1 MAPQNAAR
9 PATAQTVDEPQVS
22 TFGGVDNPPNSKAS
36 PAAQAEKRNPAA
48 VREATIASILDQANF
63 VLGGVRL
70 NAEIAQQFAG
80 AGDQRGFL
88 YALDQTVRHAI
99 RDGAEG
105 ESSFGMWLK
114 ERRNRRALPYRL
126 EQCVRNDAA
135 KDGLWK
141 INDARHAR
149 QAVYA
154 KTTLS
159 ISERFAAARK
169 LTEWRGGSK

>member
-1 MAPQNAAR
+1 
-9 PATAQTVDEPQVS
+9 
-22 TFGGVDNPPNSKAS
+22 
-36 PAAQAEKRNPAA
+36 
-48 VREATIASILDQANF
+48 
-63 VLGGVRL
+63 
-70 NAEIAQQFAG
+70 
-80 AGDQRGFL
+80 
-88 YALDQTVRHAI
+88 
-99 RDGAEG
+99 
-105 ESSFGMWLK
+105 MWLK